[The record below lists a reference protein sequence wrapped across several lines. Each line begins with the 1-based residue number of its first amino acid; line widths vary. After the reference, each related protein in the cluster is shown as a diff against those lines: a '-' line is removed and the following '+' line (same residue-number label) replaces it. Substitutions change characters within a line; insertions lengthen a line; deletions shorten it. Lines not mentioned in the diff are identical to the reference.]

1 MVETLRRAEAPVAT
15 TTNGVAANGVRAA
28 RRAPEVSVVVPTRNE
43 AGNIDALVDAL
54 ERVEPDTPMEIL
66 FVDDST
72 DETPRAIAT
81 AQRRRRLRRITL
93 IHRPVEERGDGL
105 GGAVVRGI
113 RAARAPWVCVM
124 DADLQHPPEA
134 VARLLERARTG
145 DVDVVVASRYVP
157 GGGSA
162 GLGTARSLVSR
173 ATGAAARLI
182 FPVRL
187 RRVTDP
193 MSGFFLVRRDAVQ
206 LDTLKPRGFKIL
218 LEILIRSPR
227 LRVGE
232 VAYAFGTR
240 FAGESKAGLRE
251 GLRFLAALARLR
263 AAGEGVAFAA
273 VGGTGLLV
281 NAGAFALLASV
292 AHLHY
297 LLAALVATQVS
308 STWNFLLL
316 DRLVFRRASPA
327 RSTGLRAAAFFAVN
341 NLLLA
346 GRWPLLVLFVSVLS
360 IDPLVS
366 NVLTLSVLF
375 ALRFGAASSWIWADA
390 DQVAA
395 VAHRYSVHGIA
406 TIESPVRLPEL
417 ERFRV
422 ERLDHAPTI
431 HVRVARVSRRSSRLV
446 HELVF
451 MVRHHHY
458 DEGLGAIG
466 FGVDIFVGRTTE
478 LVVTPLVARSPHV
491 LYTNVVEPTLRWAL
505 VKKGYALAHG
515 ACIAFGDEAFLITA
529 RTDTGKTTTI
539 LRLLDNYRCS
549 FLSDD
554 LTIVA
559 PDGTVLTYP
568 KPLTI
573 SRHTAAAVRTPLLST
588 WERAALVLQS
598 RIHSRSGRQFAQLIA
613 RLAFPAATI
622 NAITQ
627 FIVPPPKYHVDRL
640 VPGVDCA
647 QSARLAGMFVIER
660 GGSGDVRLDP
670 AAAVETLVENT
681 DDAYGFP
688 PYPFIEHFL
697 HSGNGRDLR
706 AEERGIIA
714 SALGELPT
722 VLLRSSTM
730 DWYDRLPALVGKGTP
745 IGHRQPTPAPTTE
758 AVAPFAFE

>member
-1 MVETLRRAEAPVAT
+1 
-15 TTNGVAANGVRAA
+15 
-28 RRAPEVSVVVPTRNE
+28 
-43 AGNIDALVDAL
+43 
-54 ERVEPDTPMEIL
+54 
-66 FVDDST
+66 
-72 DETPRAIAT
+72 
-81 AQRRRRLRRITL
+81 
-93 IHRPVEERGDGL
+93 
-105 GGAVVRGI
+105 
-113 RAARAPWVCVM
+113 
-124 DADLQHPPEA
+124 
-134 VARLLERARTG
+134 
-145 DVDVVVASRYVP
+145 
-157 GGGSA
+157 
-162 GLGTARSLVSR
+162 
-173 ATGAAARLI
+173 
-182 FPVRL
+182 
-187 RRVTDP
+187 
-193 MSGFFLVRRDAVQ
+193 
-206 LDTLKPRGFKIL
+206 
-218 LEILIRSPR
+218 
-227 LRVGE
+227 
-232 VAYAFGTR
+232 
-240 FAGESKAGLRE
+240 
-251 GLRFLAALARLR
+251 
-263 AAGEGVAFAA
+263 
-273 VGGTGLLV
+273 
-281 NAGAFALLASV
+281 
-292 AHLHY
+292 
-297 LLAALVATQVS
+297 
-308 STWNFLLL
+308 
-316 DRLVFRRASPA
+316 
-327 RSTGLRAAAFFAVN
+327 
-341 NLLLA
+341 
-346 GRWPLLVLFVSVLS
+346 
-360 IDPLVS
+360 
-366 NVLTLSVLF
+366 
-375 ALRFGAASSWIWADA
+375 
-390 DQVAA
+390 
-395 VAHRYSVHGIA
+395 
-406 TIESPVRLPEL
+406 VRLPEL

-446 HELVF
+446 HDLVF

-573 SRHTAAAVRTPLLST
+573 SRHTAAAVRTPLLSA
-588 WERAALVLQS
+588 WERAALILQS

-660 GGSGDVRLDP
+660 GGSGDVRLAP
-670 AAAVETLVENT
+670 AEAVETLVENT

-706 AEERGIIA
+706 AEERSIIA

-730 DWYDRLPALVGKGTP
+730 DWYDRLPALVGKGLP
-745 IGHRQPTPAPTTE
+745 LGHREPTPAPAPE
-758 AVAPFAFE
+758 AVTPFAFE